1 MTEELLYI
9 FDENRKTPL
18 EVKINQTIDSF
29 ENMFSLFLEVTNI
42 IDNKLNSLQEQ
53 ITSLE
58 TRFIKL
64 EKELTKNQIN
74 TIYPPPSPTPT
85 IKKEN
90 PENPR
95 RAVMNELR
103 DLLEKDINANDLHEF
118 HIAKFSCNVQNTY

>member
-1 MTEELLYI
+1 MTEELLKI

-18 EVKINQTIDSF
+18 EDKLNRTIDSF
-29 ENMFSLFLEVTNI
+29 ENMFSLFLEVTDI

-53 ITSLE
+53 IDSLE
-58 TRFIKL
+58 TRFNTL
-64 EKELTKNQIN
+64 EQGLTKNQRN
-74 TIYPPPSPTPT
+74 TIAPPPSPTPK

-103 DLLEKDINANDLHEF
+103 DLLEKR
-118 HIAKFSCNVQNTY
+118 KQNEDKNQK

>member
-1 MTEELLYI
+1 MTEELLNI
-9 FDENRKTPL
+9 FDQNRKTPL
-18 EVKINQTIDSF
+18 EDKLNQTIESF
-29 ENMFSLFLEVTNI
+29 ENMFSLFLEVTDI

-58 TRFIKL
+58 TRFSVL
-64 EKELTKNQIN
+64 EKEPTKNQIN
-74 TIYPPPSPTPT
+74 KVAPVPSLTPT

-103 DLLEKDINANDLHEF
+103 DLLEKRKKQL
-118 HIAKFSCNVQNTY
+118 

>member
-18 EVKINQTIDSF
+18 EDKINQTIDSF

-58 TRFIKL
+58 TRFITL

-103 DLLEKDINANDLHEF
+103 DLLEKRKQKKDE
-118 HIAKFSCNVQNTY
+118 K